1 VTDLIGF
8 VPSIGGAEP
17 PPERRPEGSDELAT
31 LGGALTDAARF
42 LHEQRQAHE
51 RFLANA
57 AHQLRTPLAVLRTE
71 IDLALRRP
79 RDAAQL
85 REALEMARKETERL
99 TLLARKLLD
108 FESLRSQPIDLHDV
122 DLRSVLRD
130 VVERLSTAADAAGI
144 CLVVE
149 GDATVPCRCD
159 PLLVSQALENL
170 VDNSIRFAPSGSR
183 VEVSA
188 RGGDGACRLVV
199 HDEGPG
205 IPEEE
210 RAKVFEPFYRG
221 STPGSQTGLGL
232 AFVADV
238 ARKHGG
244 EARLLPSASGTTVA
258 IELPCGRRS
267 V

>member
-1 VTDLIGF
+1 MLFESCVDSLDAALAS
-8 VPSIGGAEP
+8 VAGGA
-17 PPERRPEGSDELAT
+17 RRLELCAHVEV
-31 LGGALTDAARF
+31 GGTS
-42 LHEQRQAHE
+42 
-51 RFLANA
+51 
-57 AHQLRTPLAVLRTE
+57 P
-71 IDLALRRP
+71 
-79 RDAAQL
+79 
-85 REALEMARKETERL
+85 
-99 TLLARKLLD
+99 
-108 FESLRSQPIDLHDV
+108 
-122 DLRSVLRD
+122 
-130 VVERLSTAADAAGI
+130 
-144 CLVVE
+144 
-149 GDATVPCRCD
+149 D